1 MEAEGSAPAS
11 GRVPR
16 PGIKEEK
23 RSELYR
29 IKKKN
34 SSEEPPLPTSNLMIG
49 PFFGSCQGGFMIF
62 GFFMVISTLA
72 AWSAVLLYLY
82 DNHERPDEQPPYEWI
97 NVDARWEEA

>member
-1 MEAEGSAPAS
+1 MEEERSFPAS
-11 GRVPR
+11 GRVSCTD
-16 PGIKEEK
+16 IKEEK
-23 RSELYR
+23 RSELHR

-49 PFFGSCQGGFMIF
+49 PTYGSCQGGVMIF

-82 DNHERPDEQPPYEWI
+82 DNHERPEQPPYEWI
-97 NVDARWEEA
+97 HTDGRWEEA

>member
-1 MEAEGSAPAS
+1 MEAERSVPAS

-16 PGIKEEK
+16 FGIKEEK
-23 RSELYR
+23 RSELHR

-34 SSEEPPLPTSNLMIG
+34 SPEGPPLPTSYSMIG
-49 PFFGSCQGGFMIF
+49 PTYGSCQGGVMIF

-82 DNHERPDEQPPYEWI
+82 DSNERPDEQPPYEWLH
-97 NVDARWEEA
+97 VDGRWEEA